1 MYNQSIIEV
10 HWFSQEREQAEKRE
24 EILPVHF
31 DVCVIFIKRPYNMY
45 IGSKNQRGRQKCN
58 LNF

>member
-1 MYNQSIIEV
+1 V